1 MDSIGLGDLLAVMN
15 QKDNDGYGWGAAL
28 GFGLLSFSSSLLSL
42 VADSAVMEILV
53 H

>member
-1 MDSIGLGDLLAVMN
+1 MTVMV
-15 QKDNDGYGWGAAL
+15 GAAL

-42 VADSAVMEILV
+42 VADLAVMEILV

>member
-15 QKDNDGYGWGAAL
+15 QKDNDGYGWAAL

-42 VADSAVMEILV
+42 VADLAVMEILV

>member
-15 QKDNDGYGWGAAL
+15 QKDNDGYGWG
-28 GFGLLSFSSSLLSL
+28 GSWLLSFSSSLLSL
-42 VADSAVMEILV
+42 VADSVVMEILG